1 MVAAGEGALLGAR
14 KVSFDELLAVSDI
27 VSLHAPAETFE
38 QRHILV
44 VMENISNFL
53 RIANSLLPVSCL
65 KTS

>member
-1 MVAAGEGALLGAR
+1 MIYPEAQVFIGNYACNPR
-14 KVSFDELLAVSDI
+14 FTFSCK
-27 VSLHAPAETFE
+27 ETFE